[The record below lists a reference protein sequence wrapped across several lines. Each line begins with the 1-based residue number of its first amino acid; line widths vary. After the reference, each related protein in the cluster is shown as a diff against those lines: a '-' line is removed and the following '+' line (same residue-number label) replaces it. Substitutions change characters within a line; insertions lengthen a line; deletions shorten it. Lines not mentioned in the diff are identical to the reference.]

1 MQMIVNELSARFPAE
16 SIEDGKQMM
25 DSFLRTCFQVK
36 GIIQN
41 DSILMDQD
49 YNSFELAPG
58 YRIEQW
64 RNDPGVD
71 IEDKRRFRFLVNK
84 SVVYNSGEFEQE
96 QGWDFRTEFLH
107 GQRSSRG
114 CLLAYEMDGVAVSF
128 LSSPHW
134 RIEEI
139 EGIYTELT
147 DDGSL
152 KESSVK
158 IPNVSYDGNVDSF
171 RGYYEEKRKA
181 WRYTQIVSGQDILNL
196 APKVFPNL
204 IFCENAVDGCRRSV
218 GVSEAGQV
226 YKRLLELQHAA
237 ENMGDTFDKSV
248 LAKATPESG
257 ATLERFSEEHS
268 FRLPDGSV
276 QRFSWHVRFTGGYGG
291 RIFFYPIPE
300 EKLIYIGHVG
310 HKLPTVKY
318 H

>member
-58 YRIEQW
+58 YRIEKW

-139 EGIYTELT
+139 EGI
-147 DDGSL
+147 
-152 KESSVK
+152 
-158 IPNVSYDGNVDSF
+158 
-171 RGYYEEKRKA
+171 
-181 WRYTQIVSGQDILNL
+181 
-196 APKVFPNL
+196 
-204 IFCENAVDGCRRSV
+204 
-218 GVSEAGQV
+218 
-226 YKRLLELQHAA
+226 
-237 ENMGDTFDKSV
+237 
-248 LAKATPESG
+248 
-257 ATLERFSEEHS
+257 
-268 FRLPDGSV
+268 
-276 QRFSWHVRFTGGYGG
+276 
-291 RIFFYPIPE
+291 
-300 EKLIYIGHVG
+300 
-310 HKLPTVKY
+310 
-318 H
+318 